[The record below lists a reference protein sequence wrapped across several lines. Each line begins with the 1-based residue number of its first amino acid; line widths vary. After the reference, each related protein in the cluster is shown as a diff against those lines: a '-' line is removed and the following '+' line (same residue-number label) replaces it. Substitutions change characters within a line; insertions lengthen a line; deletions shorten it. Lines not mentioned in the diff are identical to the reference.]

1 VTGGTRPATNLKKD
15 DTMTHDLLEQLAQTG
30 VPPLPADFD
39 RSVHQRLNRTL
50 FVSQLVELV
59 CVALPCGLAEFAQA
73 VAAAAV
79 YTSSGRYP
87 AANKNNEE

>member
-1 VTGGTRPATNLKKD
+1 
-15 DTMTHDLLEQLAQTG
+15 MTHELLEQLAETT

-50 FVSQLVELV
+50 FVSQLVDFV
-59 CVALPCGLAEFAQA
+59 GVAMPCGLAEFVQA

-79 YTSSGRYP
+79 YTSLGRYP
-87 AANKNNEE
+87 AANKNNQE

>member
-1 VTGGTRPATNLKKD
+1 
-15 DTMTHDLLEQLAQTG
+15 MTHDLLERLAETT

-50 FVSQLVELV
+50 VVGQLVEFV
-59 CVALPCGLAEFAQA
+59 CVALPCSFVEFLRAM
-73 VAAAAV
+73 AAAAV

-87 AANKNNEE
+87 ASEEKSKTQ